1 MVQYKLII
9 ITFMVIL
16 LLCAPSYLAAA
27 ASSSSGNDFNNG
39 LITSLGR
46 KLLQDYCIDFCVL
59 DWNCEQSPCGR
70 VCDYSHGFG
79 PSFGICVYVQ

>member
-9 ITFMVIL
+9 ITFMLIL
-16 LLCAPSYLAAA
+16 LLSVPSYFAAA
-27 ASSSSGNDFNNG
+27 ASSSGNEFNNG

-70 VCDYSHGFG
+70 RTRVACEAIFEAGY
-79 PSFGICVYVQ
+79 C

>member
-9 ITFMVIL
+9 ITFIVIL
-16 LLCAPSYLAAA
+16 LLSAPSYLAAA
-27 ASSSSGNDFNNG
+27 AASSSGNEFNNG

-79 PSFGICVYVQ
+79 PNYGICVQ